1 MRVVIAAANSHL
13 GRILSQS
20 LGPNHQL
27 TLISRRQFQSPFPQ
41 VQWDGASK
49 GDWVDSIDGADVLI
63 NLAGRSVNCRYNSN
77 NRKEI
82 LESRV
87 ISTRAIGNAIQVA
100 KKPPAVWLQMSTATI
115 YSHCFGTP
123 NDDID
128 GIISGSANDQS
139 SVPDKWNFSIKV
151 AKSWEAEAKKLVPA
165 NTRLVLMRSAVVM
178 TPNPEGVFEI
188 LLRLVRF
195 GMGGKQG
202 NGRQFVSWI
211 HDRDFSRAIDWLIQ
225 HDELAGPINLS
236 SPNPVPN
243 ATLMANLRKA
253 WGARIGL
260 AATKWMLE
268 IGAFLMR
275 TETELIL
282 KSRKVVPTRLLESGF
297 EFEFP
302 DWTKAAIDLCHRWC
316 ALRHHTVNE

>member
-20 LGPNHQL
+20 LGSNHQL
-27 TLISRRQFQSPFPQ
+27 TLMSRRPFQSLFPQ
-41 VQWDGASK
+41 VQWDGTSE
-49 GDWVDSIDGADVLI
+49 GDWHDSIDGADVVI
-63 NLAGRSVNCRYNSN
+63 NLAGRSVNCRYNN
-77 NRKEI
+77 RNRKEI

-87 ISTRAIGNAIQVA
+87 SSTRAIGNAILAA

-115 YSHCFGTP
+115 YSHCFDTP

-128 GIISGSANDQS
+128 GIISGSADDQS
-139 SVPDKWNFSIKV
+139 IVPDKWTFSIQV

-195 GMGGKQG
+195 GLGGIQG
-202 NGRQFVSWI
+202 SGQQFVSWI
-211 HDRDFSRAIDWLIQ
+211 HDQDFSKAIDWLI
-225 HDELAGPINLS
+225 HHEELAGPINLS

-253 WGARIGL
+253 WGARMGL
-260 AATKWMLE
+260 PATKWMLE

-297 EFEFP
+297 EFEYP
-302 DWTKAAIDLCHRWC
+302 EWTKAAFDLCQRWR
-316 ALRHHTVNE
+316 ALRTHSSNE